1 MRGVRLGAAA
11 IILMGTIGAAEAVC
25 PGLDILLEDE
35 FEQLASPWGAPD
47 GQFLVEDGSL
57 VVTPGSGT
65 DYWREHAGGVYDD
78 IDMCLTVTVR
88 RGIDPTEAK
97 AGVIFWYQDVNNFY
111 VLQIAPNRMASVWRR
126 QRGKWLEQLPWQRV
140 EVANAG
146 DGGVNELRVT
156 TVDDMATFF
165 VNGSNIGEV
174 AGTPPDPGQ
183 QIGIFTSSPVKG
195 RAIFSFDSLRL
206 TRP

>member
-183 QIGIFTSSPVKG
+183 QIGIFASSPVKG